1 MKYYLP
7 NWLRI
12 ALLIGLFVF
21 LIGLFVANYSF
32 VRQSPGG
39 NDFLARWTGAH
50 YWLVEGVNPYDED
63 DIYES
68 YYLIHIIC
76 YPPTG
81 LFLSICHISR

>member
-12 ALLIGLFVF
+12 VLLIGLFVF
-21 LIGLFVANYSF
+21 LIGLFVANYNF

-50 YWLVEGVNPYDED
+50 YWLVEGVNPYDEEVKKFSD
-63 DIYES
+63 
-68 YYLIHIIC
+68 
-76 YPPTG
+76 
-81 LFLSICHISR
+81 FLSIIMSSLL